1 MTIGEK
7 IKQLRKEKRLTQEEL
22 GELLGVK
29 KSAIQK
35 YESGQVQNL
44 KQATIKKLCK
54 IFNKYPDYFLFDTEL
69 EKELKTEVEFVQ
81 IIQKKYGDD
90 VYRIFETVIDLN
102 EESLKKV
109 AAYVDDILL
118 VQSIKKNTP

>member
-54 IFNKYPDYFLFDTEL
+54 IFNKYPDYFLFDEL
-69 EKELKTEVEFVQ
+69 EDDLRKELSFVEIVQ
-81 IIQKKYGDD
+81 KRYGDD

-118 VQSIKKNTP
+118 VQTVKKNNL